1 MTGALLRFL
10 ALAAAASAG
19 AAAERPAAPPPAAI
33 PGVANPREAHI
44 DYMLKCQGCHRPDG
58 VGDAVSNPPLRDS
71 VARFLHVS
79 GGRAFLGR
87 VPGVSM
93 VDLDDRRTAQ
103 VLNWTLY
110 RFDRAHIPAGFA
122 PYTAAEIHRLRADP
136 IRLDR
141 LALRNRLVSQM
152 EGLKGQ

>member
-1 MTGALLRFL
+1 MKKGLPLLAGLTAL
-10 ALAAAASAG
+10 ALTAI
-19 AAAERPAAPPPAAI
+19 AAPAPVVAVADTI
-33 PGVANPREAHI
+33 PGVANEHEAHI

-58 VGDAVSNPPLRDS
+58 VGDTQSNPPLKDM
-71 VARFLHVS
+71 VARFLAVP

-103 VLNWTLY
+103 VLNWALF
-110 RFDRAHIPAGFA
+110 RFDRAHVPADFK
-122 PYTAAEIHRLRADP
+122 PYTAEELHTLRADP

-141 LALRNRLVSQM
+141 LAIRGHLVAQM

>member
-1 MTGALLRFL
+1 MNGALLRFL
-10 ALAAAASAG
+10 ALAAAAASAG
-19 AAAERPAAPPPAAI
+19 AAAELPAPPAAV
-33 PGVANPREAHI
+33 PGVANPREAHV

-58 VGDAVSNPPLRDS
+58 VGDAVSNPPLRDT
-71 VARFLHVS
+71 VARFLHVP

-110 RFDRAHIPAGFA
+110 RFDRAHVPADFK

-141 LALRNRLVSQM
+141 LALRSRLVAQM
-152 EGLKGQ
+152 EGLEGR